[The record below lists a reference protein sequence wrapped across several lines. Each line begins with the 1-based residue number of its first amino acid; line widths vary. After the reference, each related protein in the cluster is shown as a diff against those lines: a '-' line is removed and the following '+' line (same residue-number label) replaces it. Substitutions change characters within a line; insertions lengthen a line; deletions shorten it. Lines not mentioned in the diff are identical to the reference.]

1 MIEQQLLMSD
11 QASAARLR
19 AIADEA
25 AIQIQRLMRAGRLM
39 EAEHLAGDAQAL
51 LAGAAALEQLAT
63 LEAEAKWQSID
74 TLPDHETALTIH
86 ACDLFP
92 VVAFRVR
99 EVSGVVTWLSEV
111 EGPEDDATRP
121 GAYRA
126 LSRHPTHWKPLDWPV
141 AHDERAC
148 GRCTP
153 APDTTPGDDDAR

>member
-1 MIEQQLLMSD
+1 MPANPTDMTRDAITQEIDTKPS
-11 QASAARLR
+11 ASALR
-19 AIADEA
+19 TMASIYPHWASA
-25 AIQIQRLMRAGRLM
+25 C
-39 EAEHLAGDAQAL
+39 